1 MGTQISPLTVTTNS
15 SGNKTFS
22 VSDTSIANSLG
33 SSLSI
38 VGIGQTSVTVNID
51 ETENYLSISGSTT
64 MTVNKEVPTIIFN
77 DIIKTFGDPDF
88 DIAATSNSSGAMSF
102 SVADPS
108 IATISSNT
116 ITIVGAGTTLVTVN
130 QSETSLF
137 APESATMTLIVN
149 KAPLD
154 ISWYESSLKK
164 AFSMGQFELKEPT
177 YPSDYDGE

>member
-64 MTVNKEVPTIIFN
+64 MTVNKEAPTIIFN
-77 DIIKTFGDPDF
+77 DITKEFEIR
-88 DIAATSNSSGAMSF
+88 I
-102 SVADPS
+102 
-108 IATISSNT
+108 
-116 ITIVGAGTTLVTVN
+116 
-130 QSETSLF
+130 
-137 APESATMTLIVN
+137 LIL
-149 KAPLD
+149 PQL
-154 ISWYESSLKK
+154 
-164 AFSMGQFELKEPT
+164 Q
-177 YPSDYDGE
+177 